1 MYHDAKF
8 TTVVGEAFLFTFL
21 FQGLG
26 KIRWVAIFNCVAK
39 FLLLPFT
46 FIFVKGPE
54 DYLLAAALPG
64 IVSIVA
70 DVMLIVMIAV
80 SGWVSFP
87 KLKQTPKNF
96 CQLLN
101 IPLHTEKICLT

>member
-1 MYHDAKF
+1 M
-8 TTVVGEAFLFTFL
+8 
-21 FQGLG
+21 
-26 KIRWVAIFNCVAK
+26 
-39 FLLLPFT
+39 LLPFT
-46 FIFVKGPE
+46 FVFVKGPD
-54 DYLLAAALPG
+54 DYLLAAALPGILLAAALPG